1 LDGSQVKADPF
12 TRGACAE
19 ASAGAITC
27 IIWCNTSQYTP
38 LQALSPRR
46 RAAARIPS
54 WTCLGDLRK
63 SVASDIN
70 IHVSNPRVPSP
81 ASKALAL
88 ALKTKEA
95 TRDDRRRSWQL
106 VLHKSEHLRP
116 YFIHALSVKRRIS
129 RGCNLGYNLV
139 AGARFEVNAR
149 GIITRDDKL
158 QTAYEKQL
166 YHRAKFYALNRCPRD
181 ARGAGTIC
189 QTDPFERISVLR
201 HRH

>member
-1 LDGSQVKADPF
+1 MLARLSENRYPFKRTGKTDIYMVRRYLRRYLRGTSKNLLRRYQSSNKVCKYWEGSVYA
-12 TRGACAE
+12 R
-19 ASAGAITC
+19 
-27 IIWCNTSQYTP
+27 CNTSQYTP

-95 TRDDRRRSWQL
+95 HITW
-106 VLHKSEHLRP
+106 P
-116 YFIHALSVKRRIS
+116 IS
-129 RGCNLGYNLV
+129 R
-139 AGARFEVNAR
+139 VNEENSPKTCSR
-149 GIITRDDKL
+149 I
-158 QTAYEKQL
+158 
-166 YHRAKFYALNRCPRD
+166 N
-181 ARGAGTIC
+181 
-189 QTDPFERISVLR
+189 PFNVRSQSRIWYLR
-201 HRH
+201 RY